1 MKRPGNRKRMPCSKT
16 DQSCEV
22 SEMVSQMRAFV
33 YVGVLTIDHVRSEN
47 PVNGLPQHGKGEL
60 T

>member
-1 MKRPGNRKRMPCSKT
+1 MKRPGKRKRMSCRRT

-22 SEMVSQMRAFV
+22 STMVFQIMAV
-33 YVGVLTIDHVRSEN
+33 VGVLTIDHIRSEN
-47 PVNGLPQHGKGEL
+47 PVNVLPRQGKGDL